1 MKELTLK
8 KGERVS
14 AKTDRTNAAPSRAK
28 HIIIALMAVGI
39 LVPGGYGFINKLVEF
54 FKTLQMESG
63 GKFTIIPIL
72 NYLIVACG
80 MTCLLIWAVAH
91 GMFRD
96 IEGPKYAMLN
106 REMELEKLEE
116 ASGADNHA

>member
-1 MKELTLK
+1 MKESNQQS
-8 KGERVS
+8 EHIS
-14 AKTDRTNAAPSRAK
+14 SQTDQTNAAPSRTK
-28 HIIIALMAVGI
+28 HWIILLMTVGI

-54 FKTLQMESG
+54 FKTLQMETG

-80 MTCLLIWAVAH
+80 MTCLLIWAIAH

-96 IEGPKYAMLN
+96 IEGPKYTMLN
-106 REMELEKLEE
+106 REMELERLDE
-116 ASGADNHA
+116 ATGVDHHG